1 MELDG
6 LAICLAH
13 SRPGS
18 GGPND
23 MTWKKIE
30 RLVHLCPNCQ
40 FKTVNKVPAIRTLR
54 QWLDRQKERKPPF
67 DRLYP
72 TQPQLL
78 DIKPET
84 IYHFDELEQQAVLA
98 LCKYLCVSR
107 GQYLHKILPLLLRY
121 LATLHLAKWPP
132 HYFKNL
138 FLMKYQSS
146 QNPENNNTSTQN
158 NTNKDMVS
166 PEHDPSDIINK
177 NNIEEEEEKDEIKE
191 DNHNHVKLNINI
203 TTDDSTQNLKGIEE
217 EPPKMGKARQS
228 QLIEDSEISQNK
240 DTMATPTP
248 AMHNG
253 PSLTADKSNTTNLTI
268 DTPIGQDRARES
280 DDETKPDQVTP
291 SPFLLFDVMLFINT
305 FPLNPVHVILA
316 HNLLLHQIH

>member
-6 LAICLAH
+6 LAMCLAH

-40 FKTVNKVPAIRTLR
+40 FKTVNKIPAIRSLR
-54 QWLDRQKERKPPF
+54 AALEKQKERKPPF

-121 LATLHLAKWPP
+121 LATLHVAKWPP

-146 QNPENNNTSTQN
+146 QNAENNMTQN
-158 NTNKDMVS
+158 NKDIVS
-166 PEHDPSDIINK
+166 PDQNQKQHDQSDILNG
-177 NNIEEEEEKDEIKE
+177 NNIEEEEEKDEVKE
-191 DNHNHVKLNINI
+191 NDIKLNINVTSDD
-203 TTDDSTQNLKGIEE
+203 TTQTLKGIEE
-217 EPPKMGKARQS
+217 EPPKMGQARQS
-228 QLIEDSEISQNK
+228 QLIEDNEASQNK
-240 DTMATPTP
+240 DTMTTPTP
-248 AMHNG
+248 AINNG
-253 PSLTADKSNTTNLTI
+253 PSLTADKSVTNYTN

-280 DDETKPDQVTP
+280 DDETKDQVTFFIHLLICLIVDIN
-291 SPFLLFDVMLFINT
+291 SFLF
-305 FPLNPVHVILA
+305 NPIRAILA
-316 HNLLLHQIH
+316 HNL